1 MNWIGLGRRPGQPQV
16 RRLQAKYFVALL
28 MIATAVI
35 INHLIIHG
43 SLTEQAKRE
52 QITDLCRRQRSMGE
66 EMFRSVIALQIT
78 ADPELRRQ
86 KANSL
91 EETMRIWRR
100 VHNGLQRG
108 DPGLNLRGD
117 ITVEVRNLF
126 NVARPNVESILT
138 GTLMLLAR
146 VRATDASLLGDPDG
160 IRAVKKV
167 LDAEQGYIRSID
179 AIIQQLETEQSAR
192 LALLREREQFLAGLV
207 LLMLLAQGILVFR
220 PATASIGRA
229 FEQLEQT
236 SVELARSEATFRSS
250 FEHATV
256 GMCLTGLDG
265 TITQVNPAL
274 TILLRTTRD
283 KILGQNLMS
292 FVDTDDREP
301 FLQLLQDLSGGSP
314 RIPETELRLSPPSG
328 HNLWVSAAAAL
339 VRDMKDQPLFAVWQ
353 LQNVTQRRVALEA
366 LRESNNRTNRI
377 LESIAEAFI
386 AYDSE
391 WRYTY
396 INETAARW
404 LDRPIEDLIGRR
416 LWDVY
421 PGLIGALLHATFQE
435 AAGRR
440 QPVQFEEYFETRDVW
455 LEIRAYPTK
464 EGMSVFFHD
473 VTERHRSQE
482 EISRLNEQ
490 LKHHAA
496 ELEAMNAELE
506 AFSYSVS
513 HDLRAPLRSIA
524 GFSRALEED
533 CGPQLTSDG
542 LDYIDRIRRAAG
554 RMGQLIDD
562 LLNLSRVTRAELHF
576 EPVDLAT
583 MAREVVE
590 DFRVADPD
598 RAAKVSV
605 QLPMAALTFGDPRLL
620 RIVMENL
627 LSNAWKFTGNMNEAR
642 IEFGIEASERR
653 PVYYVRDN
661 GAGFDMIY
669 ARKLFGPFQRLH
681 SAHEFPGTGIG
692 LATVHRIILRHGGRC
707 WAEGLPGK
715 GATFYFTV
723 ATASAP
729 VLTEVS
735 AA

>member
-1 MNWIGLGRRPGQPQV
+1 
-16 RRLQAKYFVALL
+16 
-28 MIATAVI
+28 
-35 INHLIIHG
+35 
-43 SLTEQAKRE
+43 
-52 QITDLCRRQRSMGE
+52 
-66 EMFRSVIALQIT
+66 
-78 ADPELRRQ
+78 
-86 KANSL
+86 
-91 EETMRIWRR
+91 
-100 VHNGLQRG
+100 
-108 DPGLNLRGD
+108 
-117 ITVEVRNLF
+117 
-126 NVARPNVESILT
+126 
-138 GTLMLLAR
+138 
-146 VRATDASLLGDPDG
+146 
-160 IRAVKKV
+160 
-167 LDAEQGYIRSID
+167 
-179 AIIQQLETEQSAR
+179 LETEQKAR
-192 LALLREREQFLAGLV
+192 LAQLRERERALAGLV
-207 LLMLLAQGILVFR
+207 LVLLLAQGLFVFR
-220 PATASIGRA
+220 PATASIGRT

-236 SVELARSEATFRSS
+236 SAELARSEATFRSS

-283 KILGQNLMS
+283 KILGQNLIS
-292 FVDTDDREP
+292 FVDADDRDL
-301 FLQLLQDLSGGSP
+301 FSQLLKDLASGSP

-328 HNLWVSAAAAL
+328 HHLWVSAAAAL
-339 VRDMKDQPLFAVWQ
+339 VRDSQEQPLFAVWQ
-353 LQNVTQRRVALEA
+353 LQNVTQRRLALEA

-440 QPVQFEEYFETRDVW
+440 QPVQFEEYFETKDVW

-473 VTERHRSQE
+473 VTERHRAQE
-482 EISRLNEQ
+482 EIRRLNERLQ
-490 LKHHAA
+490 HQTADLK
-496 ELEAMNAELE
+496 AMNAELE

-533 CGPQLTSDG
+533 CGANLSAEG

-583 MAREVVE
+583 IAREIIE
-590 DFRVADPD
+590 DLRIGDPA
-598 RAAKVSV
+598 RAGTMTVR
-605 QLPMAALTFGDPRLL
+605 LPMAALTYGDPRLL

-627 LSNAWKFTGNMNEAR
+627 LSNAWKFTSQTEHPE
-642 IEFGIEASERR
+642 IEFGIEMRDGRS
-653 PVYYVRDN
+653 VYYVRDN

-669 ARKLFGPFQRLH
+669 AKKLFAPFQRLH
-681 SAHEFPGTGIG
+681 SANEFPGTGIG
-692 LATVHRIILRHGGRC
+692 LATVQRIILRHGGKC
-707 WAEGLPGK
+707 WAESSPGN

-723 ATASAP
+723 ATASLPTLNETIAP
-729 VLTEVS
+729 
-735 AA
+735 